1 MPDMTELEQF
11 SEEFFQDILQ
21 ESENGGWKE
30 DFFFSTGSP
39 TTLLTLESSVKPS
52 ALVISPLMVSFAST
66 DIAAI
71 PLKAVLRETLT
82 NH

>member
-30 DFFFSTGSP
+30 DFFSTGSP